1 MCVCVRVCV
10 CVCICASVVS
20 VYLYLSLSLCC
31 VISGCGFQNLYCM
44 LPEVSARNLILQ
56 FHTFE
61 KLMINTDSHHK
72 RHNGENLIHSK

>member
-1 MCVCVRVCV
+1 MCVCV
-10 CVCICASVVS
+10 CVCVS
-20 VYLYLSLSLCC
+20 VYLWLVSICISLSLSLYAVC